1 MWGFFLSIGVLN
13 QQMDTF
19 LLLCVSSATS
29 NSKRMTQV
37 LLHVNR
43 DQQKK
48 KKKAFATFKKLHFYL
63 AYLSRF
69 LNWIR
74 DQGKC
79 VFTLLFLTVLYF
91 SFQCQ
96 RKIAELERRGIFWPF
111 GVLTSK

>member
-13 QQMDTF
+13 QQMYTF
-19 LLLCVSSATS
+19 LLLCVSSTTS
-29 NSKRMTQV
+29 NSKGMTQV

-43 DQQKK
+43 DQQK

-74 DQGKC
+74 NQEN
-79 VFTLLFLTVLYF
+79 VPLLFF
-91 SFQCQ
+91 S
-96 RKIAELERRGIFWPF
+96 
-111 GVLTSK
+111 